1 MREQKLNSRKSLS
14 LEYGTPKICVVTLL
28 LLCLMLLFGNHRR
41 DVRIDQRDFCE
52 ADEFVMLAVMVS
64 LNHLDTEARDAPWIP
79 FPRYTNGKSF
89 LQLFPSDCAN
99 DEGHDDN

>member
-1 MREQKLNSRKSLS
+1 MFDVAIRESPQGRENRSERL
-14 LEYGTPKICVVTLL
+14 
-28 LLCLMLLFGNHRR
+28 
-41 DVRIDQRDFCE
+41 FCE
-52 ADEFVMLAVMVS
+52 AGEFVMLAVMVS
-64 LNHLDTEARDAPWIP
+64 LNHLDTEARDARWIP

>member
-41 DVRIDQRDFCE
+41 DVRIDQKDSSGK
-52 ADEFVMLAVMVS
+52 LVS
-64 LNHLDTEARDAPWIP
+64 LSCWL
-79 FPRYTNGKSF
+79 
-89 LQLFPSDCAN
+89 L
-99 DEGHDDN
+99 